1 MDLKGVSL
9 TEPQQ
14 ELNRFNEWRQIEPF
28 LFPKHHMFKC
38 LTITANFNKITLYK
52 FWK

>member
-28 LFPKHHMFKC
+28 LFPEHHKINA
-38 LTITANFNKITLYK
+38 LTMAANFNKITL
-52 FWK
+52 FNFRI

>member
-14 ELNRFNEWRQIEPF
+14 ELNRFNEWMQIEPF
-28 LFPKHHMFKC
+28 LFREHHKIKG
-38 LTITANFNKITLYK
+38 LTIAANFNKIAL
-52 FWK
+52 FNFRI